1 MRMRGLEPPRACAHT
16 DLNRARLP
24 IPPHPRGR
32 SILSALVPRPVVRI
46 PEHREV
52 LEVARDAALEVVAVA
67 GCHLSL
73 SLALDEGQVAPPP
86 AAPTASRPLPL
97 ETCTQPRPFSADDES
112 DGAGDQH
119 DRDDGHGIIVV
130 RGIRG

>member
-1 MRMRGLEPPRACAHT
+1 
-16 DLNRARLP
+16 
-24 IPPHPRGR
+24 
-32 SILSALVPRPVVRI
+32 VPRPVVRI

-52 LEVARDAALEVVAVA
+52 LEVARNAALEVVAVA
-67 GCHLSL
+67 GCSL
-73 SLALDEGQVAPPP
+73 SLALDERQVAAPP
-86 AAPTASRPLPL
+86 AAATAGRPLPL
-97 ETCTQPRPFSADDES
+97 ETSAQPRPFSADDES